1 MDKRAELIREKFVFA
16 DEVDIAI
23 DLIKKLDIKL
33 MTQTEFMQQ
42 VDKIYMTIT
51 QEENYEDWI
60 F

>member
-51 QEENYEDWI
+51 QEENYED
-60 F
+60 

>member
-1 MDKRAELIREKFVFA
+1 MKDLLIDMIKAIVDKP

-51 QEENYEDWI
+51 QEENYED
-60 F
+60 